1 MLQSCEDVL
10 KDHGYIPYYMYRQK
24 YMAGSFANV
33 GYAQRGTIS
42 RYNIQMMEERQNI
55 LSAGPGSTTKFLSR
69 DGHSL
74 KKIYMPKDPEAY
86 VQALSERIRQRR
98 HLCAMIYGGDDT

>member
-1 MLQSCEDVL
+1 
-10 KDHGYIPYYMYRQK
+10 
-24 YMAGSFANV
+24 MAGRFASL
-33 GYAQRGTIS
+33 GHALRGATS
-42 RYNIQMMEERQNI
+42 RHNIQMMVERQTI
-55 LSAGPGSTTKFLSR
+55 LSAGPGRTTKFLSR